1 MTLFSFLLFF
11 PPYKLAKERHSSCE
25 ASLTISCEYDMNG
38 VELEEISQVEDHPKP
53 KVTLLDL
60 YSDCGAM
67 STGLCLGADLFNLHL
82 VTISSI
88 L

>member
-1 MTLFSFLLFF
+1 
-11 PPYKLAKERHSSCE
+11 
-25 ASLTISCEYDMNG
+25 MNG
-38 VELEEISQVEDHPKP
+38 VELEEVSQVQDLPKP

-60 YSDCGAM
+60 YSGCGAM
-67 STGLCLGADLFNLHL
+67 STWLCLGVDLFGLHF

>member
-1 MTLFSFLLFF
+1 MWAWYEWGWT
-11 PPYKLAKERHSSCE
+11 E
-25 ASLTISCEYDMNG
+25 
-38 VELEEISQVEDHPKP
+38 VSQVQDLPKP

-60 YSDCGAM
+60 YSNCGVM
-67 STGLCLGADLFNLHL
+67 STGLYLGADLFGLHF